1 MKTAIAILTYR
12 RLHALKEMLTGV
24 NQHCTV
30 YPLAIFEDCGQ
41 RDGTSAFLQKGRIKK
56 ERRDLLAEEW
66 VVPPERINDYLSP
79 EEILMDVKPN
89 IPRHFLA
96 TENLGVAGN
105 SNRAI
110 RWFMEETDC
119 DHLCLCN
126 DDLHVLGDFAAHYG
140 RGHQDLGVGMFCYA
154 PFGGIYSDD
163 SYKGVTV
170 RTRGYAVK
178 LMTRYTGIM
187 ISITRK
193 LVEKVGYFDAR
204 FGKFGE
210 EHCDYTIRA
219 RFGGGIKL
227 DGIDQPCLD
236 LDPTP
241 PVLRHQEI
249 ETSVT
254 GLERQRAD
262 REASLC
268 MRAASDRYRHEHYF
282 QPFALKLPRYVGTFG
297 NKSGIPFTEVKGH
310 ALVPY
315 GA

>member
-12 RLHALKEMLTGV
+12 RLPALQVMLAGV
-24 NQHCTV
+24 QQHCSN
-30 YPLAIFEDCGQ
+30 YPLGIFEDCGQ
-41 RDGTSAFLQKGRIKK
+41 RDGTAAFLSKDRVRKVRP
-56 ERRDLLAEEW
+56 ELLAEEM
-66 VVPPERINDYLSP
+66 VLPPEKALAQLTP
-79 EEILMDVKPN
+79 EEQLLEVAPPMRDY
-89 IPRHFLA
+89 FLA

-110 RWFMEETDC
+110 KWFMEDTDC

-140 RGHQDLGVGMFCYA
+140 NGHQDLGVGMFCFA

-178 LMTRYTGIM
+178 MMTRYTGIM
-187 ISITRK
+187 ISLTRK
-193 LVEKVGYFDAR
+193 LIEKLGYFDAR

-219 RFGGGIKL
+219 RFAGGIKL
-227 DGIDQPCLD
+227 DGVDQGCLD

-241 PVLRHQEI
+241 VLLKHQEV

-254 GLERQRAD
+254 GPERKRAD
-262 REASLC
+262 AEAVLA
-268 MRAASDRYRHEHYF
+268 MRNASSRYQHEHYYR
-282 QPFALKLPRYVGTFG
+282 PFALKLPRYVGTFG
-297 NKSGIPFTEVKGH
+297 NKSGIPFNEVKGH
-310 ALVPY
+310 ALVSY

>member
-1 MKTAIAILTYR
+1 MIAILTYR
-12 RLHALKEMLTGV
+12 RLPVLQEMLKGIQ
-24 NQHCTV
+24 QHCSH

-41 RDGTSAFLQKGRIKK
+41 RDGTSAFLQKGRVRRL
-56 ERRDLLAEEW
+56 RRDLLAEEW
-66 VVPPERINDYLSP
+66 IVPVDKHNDYLTA
-79 EEILMDVKPN
+79 EESLLGVQPN
-89 IPRHFLA
+89 IPRHFLG

-110 RWFMEETDC
+110 RHFMEETDC
-119 DHLCLCN
+119 THLCLCN
-126 DDLHVLGDFAAHYG
+126 DDLHVLGDFARHYG
-140 RGHQDLGVGMFCYA
+140 NAHEDLNVGMFCYL
-154 PFGGIYSDD
+154 PYGGIYSDD

-178 LMTRYTGIM
+178 LTVRYTGIM

-193 LVEKVGYFDAR
+193 LVEKIGYFDAR

-219 RFGGGIKL
+219 RFAGGLKL

-241 PVLRHQEI
+241 PLLRHQDCQ
-249 ETSVT
+249 TSMS
-254 GLERQRAD
+254 GPERQRAD
-262 REASLC
+262 REASVA
-268 MRAASDRYRHEHYF
+268 MRAASERYRYEHYY

-297 NKSGIPFTEVKGH
+297 NKGGISYTEIKNH